1 MNLGPYERNCRAH
14 WVGHNDPMPDDFSF
28 QLFPD
33 DLERL
38 EHYLDDAVAPRAD
51 PRHGRPVQ
59 GHQRADPLCARR
71 QPADRPD
78 ARRAQRLRGLRLH
91 LRHRPGR
98 RRRQGAGRM
107 GDARARPSG
116 TCGPAIRAASPP
128 SPPAP
133 DYCVAKGMEIY
144 GNEYAIQF
152 PAPRLA
158 GRPRPQAVAD
168 PRPHRGAGRQFNAY
182 NGWERATWYAQ
193 PGDDVS
199 EASTQTFRRDGP
211 WQQRIRE
218 ECLAVRDA
226 AGILDLPG
234 FSRFRLQGAGARR
247 LAGAAD
253 HRPRAEA
260 RPHRPRL
267 FRRRHGPHRHRNV
280 DHGAA
285 PRICSS

>member
-38 EHYLDDAVAPRAD
+38 EHYLDDAVRARAD
-51 PRHGRPVQ
+51 AGQGRPVQ
-59 GHQRADPLCARR
+59 GDQRADPLRARR

-107 GDARARPSG
+107 GDRKARPNG
-116 TCGPAIRAASPP
+116 TCGPATRAASPRFA
-128 SPPAP
+128 SAP

-144 GNEYAIQF
+144 GNEYAISF
-152 PAPRLA
+152 PRHAWPA
-158 GRPRPQAVAD
+158 GRDRKLSPIHDRIAAL
-168 PRPHRGAGRQFNAY
+168 GAQFNAY
-182 NGWERATWYAQ
+182 NGWERATWYAK
-193 PGDDVS
+193 PGDDIS
-199 EASTQTFRRDGP
+199 EAG
-211 WQQRIRE
+211 
-218 ECLAVRDA
+218 DA
-226 AGILDLPG
+226 DLPPRRPVAAAHPRG
-234 FSRFRLQGAGARR
+234 VPGGARR
-247 LAGAAD
+247 RRHPRPARLLALPPARRRRARLAVVAD
-253 HRPRAEA
+253 HRRGAET

-267 FRRRHGPHRHRNV
+267 FRRR
-280 DHGAA
+280 
-285 PRICSS
+285 